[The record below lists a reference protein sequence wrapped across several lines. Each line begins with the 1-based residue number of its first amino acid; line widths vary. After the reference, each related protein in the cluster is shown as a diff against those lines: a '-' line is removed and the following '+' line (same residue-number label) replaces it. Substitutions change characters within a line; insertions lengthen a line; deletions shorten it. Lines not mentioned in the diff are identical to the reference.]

1 MQIQKNKSNP
11 MQIVILDG
19 YTLNPGDQDW
29 EPLYKL
35 GNVTIFDRSKT
46 EEIVE
51 RAADAEI
58 VLVNKVVLSAETLAQ
73 LPHLKYVGVMATGY
87 NNVDVEAAHKHGI
100 TVTNVKAYGPASVA
114 QQTFALLLSLVN
126 RAETHS
132 QSVFAGEWT
141 TSPDFC
147 YWKTPLTELAG
158 KTMGLIGL
166 GDIGSQVANIALAF
180 GMKVI
185 AYRKHPVPVDGIEMV
200 PLDDIFTRSDVI
212 SLHCPLTDETREI
225 INRESLSRMKP
236 NAIILNTGRGPLV
249 HEADLA
255 EALHNGVIAGA
266 GLDVL
271 STEPP
276 KADNPLLSAPN
287 CVITPHVAWATFE
300 ARKRLLQMVA
310 DNLEAFLRGEAKN
323 VVTPM

>member
-1 MQIQKNKSNP
+1 MN
-11 MQIVILDG
+11 IVILDG

-29 EPLYKL
+29 APIQKL
-35 GNVTIFDRSKT
+35 GKVTIYDRSRT
-46 EEIVE
+46 DEIVA

-58 VLVNKVVLSAETLAQ
+58 LLVNKVVLSAETLAQ
-73 LPHLKYVGVMATGY
+73 LPKVKYIGVMATGF
-87 NNVDVEAAHKHGI
+87 NNVDIEAARKQDV

-132 QSVFAGEWT
+132 QSVFAGEWVS
-141 TSPDFC
+141 SPDFC

-166 GDIGSQVANIALAF
+166 GDIGSQVARIALAF
-180 GMKVI
+180 GMRVI
-185 AYRKHPVPVDGIEMV
+185 AYRKHPAPADGIEMV
-200 PLDDIFTRSDVI
+200 SLDDIFTQSDVI
-212 SLHCPLTDETREI
+212 SLHCPLTEETREI
-225 INRESLSRMKP
+225 INRDSLSRMKP
-236 NAIILNTGRGPLV
+236 NAIVLNTGRGPLI

-255 EALHNGVIAGA
+255 DALRTGVIAGA

-271 STEPP
+271 SAEPP
-276 KADNPLLSAPN
+276 RPDNPLLSAPH

-300 ARKRLLQMVA
+300 ARQRLLRMVA
-310 DNLEAFLRGEAKN
+310 DNLESFQNGSPRN
-323 VVTPM
+323 VVS

>member
-1 MQIQKNKSNP
+1 MNIT
-11 MQIVILDG
+11 ILDG

-29 EPLYKL
+29 APILKL
-35 GNVTIFDRSKT
+35 GNVSIFDRSQGD
-46 EEIVE
+46 EILE
-51 RAADAEI
+51 RAKDAE
-58 VLVNKVVLSAETLAQ
+58 VLLVNKVVLSESTLSQ
-73 LPHLKYVGVMATGY
+73 LPKLKYIGVMATGFNNIDIAAAQK
-87 NNVDVEAAHKHGI
+87 NNV

-132 QSVFAGEWT
+132 QSVFAGDWAA
-141 TSPDFC
+141 SQDFC

-166 GDIGSQVANIALAF
+166 GDIGSQVAQIAQAF

-185 AYRKHPVPVDGIEMV
+185 AYRKHPAETKGIEMV
-200 PLDDIFTRSDVI
+200 TLDDIFTKSDVI
-212 SLHCPLTDETREI
+212 SLHCPLTDDTREI
-225 INRESLSRMKP
+225 INKHSLSQMKP
-236 NAIILNTGRGPLV
+236 TAFLLNTGRGPLV
-249 HEADLA
+249 NEVDLA
-255 EALHNGVIAGA
+255 NALKEGTIAGA

-276 KADNPLLSAPN
+276 KSDNPLVSAPN

-300 ARKRLLQMVA
+300 SRKRLLQMVA
-310 DNLEAFLRGEAKN
+310 DNLKEFMEGKPMN
-323 VVTPM
+323 VVS